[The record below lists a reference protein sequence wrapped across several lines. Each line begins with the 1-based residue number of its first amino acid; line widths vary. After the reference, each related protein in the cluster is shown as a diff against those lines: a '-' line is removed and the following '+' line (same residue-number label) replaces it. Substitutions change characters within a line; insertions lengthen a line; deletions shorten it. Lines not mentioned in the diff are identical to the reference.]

1 GAVIVVAVVVAA
13 IVLGWVVPRK
23 RWARDADLARWVGGR
38 QREIASDLL
47 SSVELVD
54 APARPGAP
62 SAELVGALVSATEA
76 RIAEVDPVALV
87 PTQEVT
93 RARTWA
99 LATAAANLV
108 LVAALPA
115 FVGAGWRHLL
125 FA

>member
-1 GAVIVVAVVVAA
+1 
-13 IVLGWVVPRK
+13 
-23 RWARDADLARWVGGR
+23 
-38 QREIASDLL
+38 
-47 SSVELVD
+47 VELVD

-99 LATAAANLV
+99 LAAAAANLV

-125 FA
+125 FAPATPFDGAQISAVPLVGDLTATLEAPSYSKRKTLELPSSSGDLRGLP